1 MITKGLGLSFPLEPE
16 ADCHP
21 HALKALGIVQ
31 DDVDSL
37 RESMGSA
44 VTAQVKEL
52 LKELN

>member
-37 RESMGSA
+37 RESVVPPS
-44 VTAQVKEL
+44 QPRSR
-52 LKELN
+52 NC